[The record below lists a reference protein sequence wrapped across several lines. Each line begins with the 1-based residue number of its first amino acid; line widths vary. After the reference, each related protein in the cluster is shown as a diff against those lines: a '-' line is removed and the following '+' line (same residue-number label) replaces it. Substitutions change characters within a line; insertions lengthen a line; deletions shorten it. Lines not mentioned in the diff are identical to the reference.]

1 MPPEGSDIV
10 VSMREMELLLPSQLT
25 KAQRGLCGRPV
36 SPVEEC
42 SNSRISRIDQSRRGC
57 RWRWKWSSG
66 LSERKTA
73 VRRRR
78 SSTAIA
84 RERVSSLLE
93 MLVRGTAEG
102 AGSGCGRRRPRS
114 HAGSILGASELSS
127 QYERHLFSRTS
138 DLTNITSTTRSR
150 KQFTR
155 GTAPV
160 LAA

>member
-25 KAQRGLCGRPV
+25 KAQRGLYGRPV
-36 SPVEEC
+36 SPVQEC

-84 RERVSSLLE
+84 RECVVLTRNAGERNRSSSFCRDTGPAFAYTSTSCEQHLR
-93 MLVRGTAEG
+93 LVNVDVDDSERLMGN
-102 AGSGCGRRRPRS
+102 RRCCS
-114 HAGSILGASELSS
+114 EAANVMLGAP
-127 QYERHLFSRTS
+127 
-138 DLTNITSTTRSR
+138 I
-150 KQFTR
+150 
-155 GTAPV
+155 
-160 LAA
+160 